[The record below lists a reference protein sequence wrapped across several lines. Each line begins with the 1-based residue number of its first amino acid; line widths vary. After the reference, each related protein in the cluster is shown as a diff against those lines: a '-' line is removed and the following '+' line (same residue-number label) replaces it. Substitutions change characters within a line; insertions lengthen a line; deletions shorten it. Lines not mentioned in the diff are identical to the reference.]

1 AGGGGHAG
9 VMSIEGHDKCA
20 RTGAPR
26 GLRLALLLLVVALAI
41 IVPFLIWGEGLT
53 AAVQA
58 FLQRAAERP
67 ALAALVLGGLLV
79 VDIVAPIPS
88 SLVGT
93 ACGVVLGFAAGTLV
107 GFVGLSISCAI
118 GYALGRFCR
127 TPATRLAGEAD
138 MRLLEQVQARWGVWL
153 LAALRPVPVLA
164 EASVVFAGLTR
175 LPLRQAAPV
184 LLLANL
190 GISAAYAAIGAWAAQ
205 TNAFLLAF
213 LGAVLLPGIGM
224 LLAHRNR
231 IRCRF

>member
-1 AGGGGHAG
+1 
-9 VMSIEGHDKCA
+9 
-20 RTGAPR
+20 
-26 GLRLALLLLVVALAI
+26 
-41 IVPFLIWGEGLT
+41 
-53 AAVQA
+53 
-58 FLQRAAERP
+58 
-67 ALAALVLGGLLV
+67 
-79 VDIVAPIPS
+79 
-88 SLVGT
+88 
-93 ACGVVLGFAAGTLV
+93 
-107 GFVGLSISCAI
+107 
-118 GYALGRFCR
+118 
-127 TPATRLAGEAD
+127 
-138 MRLLEQVQARWGVWL
+138 
-153 LAALRPVPVLA
+153 VLA

>member
-1 AGGGGHAG
+1 
-9 VMSIEGHDKCA
+9 MSIEGHDNCA
-20 RTGAPR
+20 RSGAPR
-26 GLRLALLLLVVALAI
+26 GLRLALLILIVALAI
-41 IVPFLIWGEGLT
+41 IVPFLIWGEAIT
-53 AAVQA
+53 SVVQA
-58 FLQRAAERP
+58 FLKNAAERP
-67 ALAALVLGGLLV
+67 VLAALVLGGLLV

-107 GFVGLSISCAI
+107 GFAGLSLSCAV

-138 MRLLEQVQARWGVWL
+138 MRLLDQMQARWGVWL
-153 LAALRPVPVLA
+153 LAALRPVPVLS

-175 LPLRQAAPV
+175 QPLRQAAPV

-190 GISAAYAAIGAWAAQ
+190 GIAAAYAAIGAWAAQ
-205 TNAFLLAF
+205 ANAFLLAF
-213 LGAVLLPGIGM
+213 LGAVLLPGVGM

-231 IRCRF
+231 RRSCG